1 MMVRRKEQSLVPY
14 KNNNSK
20 NSGFQRVMYEQIKK
34 KEKKK
39 NCGSILEE
47 ILSKQNNLNVSYLLN
62 ANL

>member
-1 MMVRRKEQSLVPY
+1 
-14 KNNNSK
+14 
-20 NSGFQRVMYEQIKK
+20 MYEQIKK

-39 NCGSILEE
+39 NCGRILEE